1 MREKSFTLVELMI
14 SVTILS
20 LGIVMVTRSLLGS
33 ASALDATQN
42 RIDAAR
48 FLDGRMAELQIEALK
63 SGGVKI
69 AILQEDIKLNSRQAT
84 YRLDISALQAESEE
98 PKLNRVDL
106 ALSWKESNVGKDEF
120 LSGYLP
126 NKN

>member
-69 AILQEDIKLNSRQAT
+69 TSLQEDIKLNSRQAT
-84 YRLDISALQAESEE
+84 YRLDISALETESEE

>member
-69 AILQEDIKLNSRQAT
+69 ASLQEDVKLNSRQAT